1 MLELLSLLIVIIITD
16 RSHIIV
22 ARMIIAEVVSCSW
35 HDHKWLFLRLLTDLA
50 IFRRCMLHRSPQ
62 IADLRTSRC
71 SIGKPAK
78 LLRILQSLR
87 TKIGLIHRIYGHL
100 LAPELARVLKRQ
112 GLNLRR
118 RLLAQNRKT
127 VIFPDFAS
135 FTDFV

>member
-1 MLELLSLLIVIIITD
+1 
-16 RSHIIV
+16 
-22 ARMIIAEVVSCSW
+22 
-35 HDHKWLFLRLLTDLA
+35 
-50 IFRRCMLHRSPQ
+50 MLHRSPQ

-71 SIGKPAK
+71 SVSKPAK

-112 GLNLRR
+112 GLHLRG
-118 RLLAQNRKT
+118 RLLAQNCKT
-127 VIFPDFAS
+127 VILPDLAS